1 MSEYSA
7 VLGSGWTSPPLADH
21 CTRWRSGPSSA
32 RSSAPTT
39 RARTPRAGAARRR
52 GRIRRT
58 RTGEPSSRVSRTATA
73 MLSSIRH
80 ATLLDIRLSLGSPV
94 GAKYGVAPRGERR
107 GNPQV
112 VLRGAPPV
120 ARGHRRGTIPIT
132 GSPRRARLSRTSA
145 GFGLTATSASAS
157 RAPRHGKLGPRSIR
171 AGAFPPGHEV
181 RAGLAGAHGGLR
193 SRDRDRRRQT
203 PVRSGMAGRCSEA
216 ARGP

>member
-1 MSEYSA
+1 MDLA
-7 VLGSGWTSPPLADH
+7 AAGRPLHEVAQRAQQCEELRAHD
-21 CTRWRSGPSSA
+21 TRSN
-32 RSSAPTT
+32 
-39 RARTPRAGAARRR
+39 
-52 GRIRRT
+52 
-58 RTGEPSSRVSRTATA
+58 PSSRRRASPGSDQAHPNRRAVEQGQPHGN
-73 MLSSIRH
+73 RH
-80 ATLLDIRLSLGSPV
+80 AQQHSARDAPWTSACPS
-94 GAKYGVAPRGERR
+94 APRSGQSTESHPEGERR

-181 RAGLAGAHGGLR
+181 RAGLAGAQGGLR